1 MEMRVDTAK
10 RELEGVTDMLK
21 MLEKFVFKETDWTET
36 LSENTKIGRR
46 LLMAVKEHSRPD

>member
-1 MEMRVDTAK
+1 MEMRVDAAK